1 MSSKIVEISLE
12 DFEKLV
18 KLNKDK
24 SAYIAKLER
33 ANKAYTQQIKIYKEL
48 EDELQSRI

>member
-18 KLNKDK
+18 KLSQDKDR
-24 SAYIAKLER
+24 YIAKLEKS
-33 ANKAYTQQIKIYKEL
+33 NKAYEEQIKIYKEL
-48 EDELQSRI
+48 SKVL